1 MTIAISDITGLLLA
15 GGQGSR
21 MGHADKGLEPFR
33 GQPMAAHVL
42 DRLRPQVGALLIN
55 ANRNAEQY
63 ARFGAPVFGD
73 TLEGYAGPL
82 AGLAAGLAHCT
93 TPYLVST
100 PCDAPFLPE
109 NLVARLGEAIGG
121 ADLAAPETP
130 DGQLQPVFC
139 LLKATLLPRLLAYL
153 DGGGRKI
160 DRWFG
165 ELDWVRVPFPDTQA
179 FANLNTRDELRA
191 LEGDTP

>member
-1 MTIAISDITGLLLA
+1 MPIAVSEITGLLLA

-21 MGHADKGLEPFR
+21 MGHADKGLQPFR
-33 GQPMAAHVL
+33 GTTMAAHVL

-82 AGLAAGLAHCT
+82 AGLAAGLAHCET
-93 TPYLVST
+93 TYLVSA
-100 PCDAPFLPE
+100 PCDAPFLPAD
-109 NLVARLGEAIGG
+109 LVARLAGAIGD

-139 LLKATLLPRLLAYL
+139 LLKTALLPRLLAYL
-153 DGGGRKI
+153 DGGGRRI

-165 ELDWVRVPFPDTQA
+165 ELDWVRVPFADTAA
-179 FANLNTRDELRA
+179 FANLNTLDELRS
-191 LEGDTP
+191 LEGPP